1 MCEKANREVKG
12 SLTFK
17 IIVSDLLS
25 INQFTYKSDRNRQD
39 LSFPKYMF
47 CLEVSDITVAIDL

>member
-1 MCEKANREVKG
+1 MCDKANREVKG

-17 IIVSDLLS
+17 IVVSDLLS
-25 INQFTYKSDRNRQD
+25 ISQFTYKSDRITRD